1 MKLNL
6 KERLQSLKMVAGL
19 ATFLKNP
26 GSLDSVFA
34 VAASLKDSPLGEQMV
49 QHLLADHQ
57 FRSLVDEGWRPA
69 PINLDQL
76 QQLPEGSLGRVYADQ
91 LIRQGITPDTL
102 IDPSP
107 VTNA

>member
-34 VAASLKDSPLGEQMV
+34 VAG
-49 QHLLADHQ
+49 
-57 FRSLVDEGWRPA
+57 
-69 PINLDQL
+69 
-76 QQLPEGSLGRVYADQ
+76 LPPVWWTGR
-91 LIRQGITPDTL
+91 
-102 IDPSP
+102 
-107 VTNA
+107 